1 MRLSRKILLQ
11 LFMQHLWIHS
21 LLTQSLL
28 HEKTIKHNSRSLL
41 NNLSEA
47 KKTESN
53 RFIRN
58 LDDEYAK
65 PRIKYETY
73 KALVGETVRLEC
85 PQPNPTWFFRRTS
98 NTENLKTNNN
108 NNKEDLIVTRHGIIN
123 ADYKYKIM
131 CHISLKHKVI
141 IINNIDFEEEGLY
154 TCLYTMPIEQSK
166 SIASLANT
174 NYMVEDELTDVLN
187 TVQYRHV
194 FNVTVYSKICSCNIF
209 FLAFFN
215 YFSFYF
221 KR

>member
-1 MRLSRKILLQ
+1 MRLFRIIFQ
-11 LFMQHLWIHS
+11 LFMQHLWIDC
-21 LLTQSLL
+21 LLTQAS
-28 HEKTIKHNSRSLL
+28 L
-41 NNLSEA
+41 NNKTLKQNSINLRNNLVQA
-47 KKTESN
+47 KKPESN
-53 RFIRN
+53 RFARN
-58 LDDEYAK
+58 LDDDYAK

-98 NTENLKTNNN
+98 NSDNGNMNNN

-166 SIASLANT
+166 SITSLANT
-174 NYMVEDELTDVLN
+174 NYMVEDELSDVLN

-194 FNVTVYSKICSCNIF
+194 FNVTVYSKCYLCIIYLLEICLSILILF
-209 FLAFFN
+209 
-215 YFSFYF
+215 
-221 KR
+221 

>member
-1 MRLSRKILLQ
+1 MRLFRIIFQ
-11 LFMQHLWIHS
+11 LFMQYLWINS
-21 LLTQSLL
+21 LLTQALIYD
-28 HEKTIKHNSRSLL
+28 KTLKQNSRSLS
-41 NNLSEA
+41 NNLLEA
-47 KKTESN
+47 EKPESN
-53 RFIRN
+53 RFVRN
-58 LDDEYAK
+58 LDDDYAR

-85 PQPNPTWFFRRTS
+85 PQPNPTWFFRRTAS
-98 NTENLKTNNN
+98 SDNANIN

-154 TCLYTMPIEQSK
+154 TCLYTMPIEQTK

-174 NYMVEDELTDVLN
+174 NYMVEDELSDVLN

-194 FNVTVYSKICSCNIF
+194 FNVTVYSKNYLCNIF
-209 FLAFFN
+209 LLVIRLN
-215 YFSFYF
+215 IFY
-221 KR
+221 